1 MNEHEV
7 VTRKLA
13 ERREELGIP
22 IRDAYA
28 RTHIPLQYLEA
39 LEACDVDALPASCYA
54 LGFLKTYCSFLGL
67 DAEPFLAE
75 YQSQTQAL
83 AGRRRRTRVGG
94 SERPSWMA
102 DTVAWFTVCAIIAL
116 GWLTYT
122 VVVRPNA
129 EPLDGRVEAGEI
141 RLPPPPGGETR

>member
-7 VTRKLA
+7 AAHKFA
-13 ERREELGIP
+13 ERREELGITL
-22 IRDAYA
+22 RDAYA
-28 RTHIPLQYLEA
+28 QTHIPLQYLEA
-39 LEACDVDALPASCYA
+39 LEAGNVDALPASCYA
-54 LGFLKTYCSFLGL
+54 LGFLKTYCAFLKL

-75 YQSQTQAL
+75 YQSQTRAP
-83 AGRRRRTRVGG
+83 AGRRRARTGDG
-94 SERPSWMA
+94 QRPSLMA
-102 DTVAWFTVCAIIAL
+102 DAVAWLTVCAIIAL

-141 RLPPPPGGETR
+141 LLPPPPAGEAR